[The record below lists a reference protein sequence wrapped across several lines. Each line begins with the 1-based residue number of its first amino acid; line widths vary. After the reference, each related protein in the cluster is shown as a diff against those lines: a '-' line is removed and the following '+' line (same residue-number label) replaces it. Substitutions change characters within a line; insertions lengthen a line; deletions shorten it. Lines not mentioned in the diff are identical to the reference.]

1 MLFGK
6 SHLNSLL
13 DAGADGISDFCAK
26 HLDAAQLTKHFD
38 RADPMTRKEFCKYL
52 EVGES
57 TVTGWLKEDRI
68 PLMAKEAIVL
78 RLAMPLLRALRD
90 TDCEPR
96 IVKSQDGYQICEF
109 SKDGRG
115 EITGSVIALGVTNI
129 QRARLMLSGL
139 QAAGLR
145 ERALRLLESGCDT
158 FTFFNAY
165 FSSAP
170 SDWTP
175 TPDEAAIRQENID
188 LNLEIGATLRE
199 GRDTVSQR
207 KLLQLLRRY
216 AKQHEHAARIL
227 EESGQEDIAQEN
239 LQFRDAIEEFLDDLF
254 DYLGARADI
263 DTDLAVTGKVAG

>member
-13 DAGADGISDFCAK
+13 DVGADGISDFCAK

-145 ERALRLLESGCDT
+145 ERALRLLESRCDT
-158 FTFFNAY
+158 FGFFDSY
-165 FSSAP
+165 FR
-170 SDWTP
+170 SDWTL

-188 LNLEIGATLRE
+188 LSLEIGATLRE

-227 EESGQEDIAQEN
+227 EETGEEDLAQEC